1 MDEGTK
7 TEEADRNQMEEE
19 IRMLC
24 EDEIG
29 MGRKGKFSLLYHAL
43 CVHMANRLLYE
54 IKLNKN

>member
-1 MDEGTK
+1 
-7 TEEADRNQMEEE
+7 MEEE

-24 EDEIG
+24 EDKIG